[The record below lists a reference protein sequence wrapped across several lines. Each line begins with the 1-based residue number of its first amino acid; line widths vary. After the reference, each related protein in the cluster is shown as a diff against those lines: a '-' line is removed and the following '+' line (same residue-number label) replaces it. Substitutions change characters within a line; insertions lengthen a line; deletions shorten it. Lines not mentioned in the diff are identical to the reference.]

1 MHPAV
6 VMVML
11 RRGRR
16 IVLMLGRRA
25 RGRHAGRLGIIA
37 AGAAGP
43 QRLGTVVKVTGR
55 RGSLHHE
62 VENRRAAHHL
72 DGPLERKIN
81 EPLPIAPDY
90 DVAGLQARRSSGTA
104 LSRTLRIFISKTMF
118 CPLEKKVS
126 SEQMNFITLLKF
138 MSTCIF

>member
-6 VMVML
+6 VVML

-25 RGRHAGRLGIIA
+25 RGRHAGRLGIVA

-43 QRLGTVVKVTGR
+43 QRLGTVVKMTGG
-55 RGSLHHE
+55 RGSLHHKIE
-62 VENRRAAHHL
+62 DRRAAHHL
-72 DGPLERKIN
+72 DGPFERKIG

-90 DVAGLQARRSSGTA
+90 HVAGLQTRCSRGTTFPRA
-104 LSRTLRIFISKTMF
+104 LNIHFS
-118 CPLEKKVS
+118 
-126 SEQMNFITLLKF
+126 
-138 MSTCIF
+138 